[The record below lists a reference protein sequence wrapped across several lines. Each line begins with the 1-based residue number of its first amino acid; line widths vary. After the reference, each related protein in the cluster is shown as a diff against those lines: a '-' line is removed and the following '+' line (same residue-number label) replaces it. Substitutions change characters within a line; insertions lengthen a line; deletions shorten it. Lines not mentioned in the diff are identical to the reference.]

1 MVNLR
6 IFLVVLFFVSILNGC
21 INQEEDTH
29 FGDSKTEPVQPELS
43 EQEFIDL
50 INNILVEK
58 VNPDMFLD
66 LSGRSLHI
74 RNTYDHEGKKIRISI
89 IRNMN
94 EIYISVDPGHFT
106 SMPPVPELTDE
117 PYNPELIDVRGLF
130 TPQIESQADLTPPLE
145 FFVRRTYDIVI
156 MDYKG
161 TLVVCRGH
169 VSLYIVTGALP
180 TAPPGSNVN
189 IYFLGVILGIIVSV
203 IFMVI
208 IMRKK
213 KILNQGD
220 PCEK

>member
-6 IFLVVLFFVSILNGC
+6 IFMSLLFFVSIFTGC
-21 INQEEDTH
+21 INQEEYTYS
-29 FGDSKTEPVQPELS
+29 GDSKTASVQPELS

-50 INNILVEK
+50 INSILIEN
-58 VNPDMFLD
+58 VNPDMFLE

-106 SMPPVPELTDE
+106 SMPPVPELTGK
-117 PYNPELIDVRGLF
+117 PYAPELIDVRGLF
-130 TPQIESQADLTPPLE
+130 TPQIESQGDLTPPLE
-145 FFVRRTYDIVI
+145 FCVRRTYDIVI

-169 VSLYIVTGALP
+169 VSLYLVTGALP

-189 IYFLGVILGIIVSV
+189 IYYLGVILGIAVSV
-203 IFMVI
+203 IFVVI

-213 KILNQGD
+213 KILNKGD

>member
-29 FGDSKTEPVQPELS
+29 SGDSKTEPIQPELS
-43 EQEFIDL
+43 EQEFVDL
-50 INNILVEK
+50 INDILVEN
-58 VNPDMFLD
+58 VNSDMFLE

-117 PYNPELIDVRGLF
+117 PYTPKLIDVRGLF
-130 TPQIESQADLTPPLE
+130 TPQIESQADLTPPSD
-145 FFVRRTYDIVI
+145 FVIRRTYYIVV
-156 MDYKG
+156 MNHKG
-161 TLVVCRGH
+161 ILTVCRGH
-169 VSLYIVTGALP
+169 VSIYLITGALP
-180 TAPPGSNVN
+180 TAPAPSSN
-189 IYFLGVILGIIVSV
+189 IYYIAGGILAIIVV
-203 IFMVI
+203 LLVI
-208 IMRKK
+208 IVKK
-213 KILNQGD
+213 KILKEGD
-220 PCEK
+220 SHEK